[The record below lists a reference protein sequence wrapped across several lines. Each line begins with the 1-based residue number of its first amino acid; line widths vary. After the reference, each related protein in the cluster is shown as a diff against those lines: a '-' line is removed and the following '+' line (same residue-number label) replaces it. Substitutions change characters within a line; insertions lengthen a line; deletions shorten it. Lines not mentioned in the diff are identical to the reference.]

1 MSSLN
6 DCLEYLSYE
15 KNKLNEVYANNA
27 SVTEELFLMFNN
39 FIYDDYDGISEN
51 KIYRLFL
58 ESLKEMISYSFDCA
72 VSKSYLRSYFKILNN
87 KNVVG
92 LLASV
97 MKTKTTDI
105 ENIMKRENVTESH
118 AKNYISKVD
127 KKRASY
133 YNYYTSEKWG
143 TIAFNDILLD
153 STYLG
158 VDGCVS
164 VIEQLVKEK
173 YKL

>member
-1 MSSLN
+1 MIVWN
-6 DCLEYLSYE
+6 IYLMK

-105 ENIMKRENVTESH
+105 ENIMKRLVNLFVYWQNSEVT
-118 AKNYISKVD
+118 
-127 KKRASY
+127 
-133 YNYYTSEKWG
+133 
-143 TIAFNDILLD
+143 
-153 STYLG
+153 
-158 VDGCVS
+158 
-164 VIEQLVKEK
+164 KEK
-173 YKL
+173 KLTEIIGLIDGWM

>member
-58 ESLKEMISYSFDCA
+58 ESLKEMISYAFDCA

-105 ENIMKRENVTESH
+105 ENIMKRLVNLFVYWQNSEVT
-118 AKNYISKVD
+118 
-127 KKRASY
+127 
-133 YNYYTSEKWG
+133 
-143 TIAFNDILLD
+143 
-153 STYLG
+153 
-158 VDGCVS
+158 
-164 VIEQLVKEK
+164 KEK
-173 YKL
+173 KLTEIIGLIDGWM